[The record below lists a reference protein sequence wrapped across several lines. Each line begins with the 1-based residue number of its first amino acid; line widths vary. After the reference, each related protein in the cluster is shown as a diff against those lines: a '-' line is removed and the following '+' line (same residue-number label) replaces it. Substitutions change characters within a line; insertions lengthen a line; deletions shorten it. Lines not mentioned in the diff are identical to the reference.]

1 MNNNSLIV
9 MFIMSL
15 FNSVNIRLYIM
26 IKIPNIF
33 STVKKQKQLFDA
45 KVK

>member
-9 MFIMSL
+9 MFIMPL

-26 IKIPNIF
+26 IKIANIF
-33 STVKKQKQLFDA
+33 STVKRQTQLFDA